1 MKTAEIIELTCV
13 KKAETRLNPP
23 YKLAIVGAGCG
34 DIELLTLKA
43 ARLISSAEVIVYDA
57 LVSDDILSLAAK
69 ECELHFV
76 GKRCG
81 QPSAQQDDINALLLE
96 CSVRGLNT
104 VRLKGGDPNVFGRGC
119 EEALFLARNGFAS
132 EFIPGITAAL
142 GCAAS
147 AGIPLTHRGVA
158 RSVTLVTGSVFD
170 DSSFFDDSAVA
181 WKSLLAAQTSLVFYM
196 GKAQAAKIAHGLLN
210 AGANV
215 QLPAVFI
222 SNGARANQRLTYASL
237 GNMADTARKIE
248 VGGPTMIIV
257 GEVVSVGKE
266 LSDLMDSIGNTR
278 AEPVLERLANAGEPV

>member
-1 MKTAEIIELTCV
+1 MKTAEILELTCV
-13 KKAETRLNPP
+13 VKAESRLLRP

-34 DIELLTLKA
+34 DMELLTLKA
-43 ARLISSAEVIVYDA
+43 ARLISSADVIVYDA

-81 QPSAQQDDINALLLE
+81 QPSALQDDINALLLE
-96 CSVRGLNT
+96 CAVRGLNT

-132 EFIPGITAAL
+132 EFIPGVTAAL

-181 WKSLLAAQTSLVFYM
+181 WQSLLAAQTSLVFYM
-196 GKAQAAKIAHGLLN
+196 GKTQAAKIAHGLLN

-215 QLPAVFI
+215 QLPVVFI

-266 LSDLMDSIGNTR
+266 LSDLMDSIGNTS
-278 AEPVLERLANAGEPV
+278 AEPVLERLVNAGEPV

>member
-1 MKTAEIIELTCV
+1 MKTAEILELNNV
-13 KKAETRLNPP
+13 LKAEPRQKPA

-57 LVSDDILSLAAK
+57 LVSDDILSLAPKA
-69 ECELHFV
+69 CELHFV

-81 QPSAQQDDINALLLE
+81 QPSAKQDDINELLLG
-96 CSVRGLNT
+96 CAVRGLNV

-132 EFIPGITAAL
+132 EFIPGVTAAL

-158 RSVTLVTGSVFD
+158 RSVTLVTGAVFD
-170 DSSFFDDSAVA
+170 TSSVS
-181 WKSLLAAQTSLVFYM
+181 WQSLLSAQTSLVFYM
-196 GKAQAAKIAHGLLN
+196 GKEQAAKIAHGLLN

-215 QLPAVFI
+215 QLPVAFV
-222 SNGARANQRLTYASL
+222 SNGARAKQILTYANL

-248 VGGPTMIIV
+248 VAGPTLIIV

-266 LSDLMDSIGNTR
+266 LSGLMESLDHKR
-278 AEPVLERLANAGEPV
+278 AEPALGRLAEVGKPV

>member
-1 MKTAEIIELTCV
+1 MKTAEILELTCV
-13 KKAETRLNPP
+13 VKAESRLLRP

-34 DIELLTLKA
+34 DMELLTLKA
-43 ARLISSAEVIVYDA
+43 ARLISSADVIVYDA

-81 QPSAQQDDINALLLE
+81 QPSALQDDINALLLE
-96 CSVRGLNT
+96 CAVRGLNT

-132 EFIPGITAAL
+132 EFIPGVTAAL

-170 DSSFFDDSAVA
+170 DSAVA
-181 WKSLLAAQTSLVFYM
+181 WQSLLAAQTSLVFYM
-196 GKAQAAKIAHGLLN
+196 GKTQAAKIAHGLLN

-215 QLPAVFI
+215 QLPVVFI

-248 VGGPTMIIV
+248 VSGPTMIIV

-266 LSDLMDSIGNTR
+266 LSDLMDSIGNTS
-278 AEPVLERLANAGEPV
+278 AEPVLERLVNAGEPV